1 MAFKKES
8 NGKRQILEQN
18 KTLNKTPDKVLDAN
32 FKNATFFD
40 PNDLMQVKYE
50 MLRSAQK
57 DAVSVSEASQ
67 NFGFS
72 RISFYKIQK
81 AFKEYGIAGLLPKQ
95 RGPRSAHKL
104 NDKVMSFVNT
114 LTKEKP
120 EIKPTELIEKIKD
133 HFNITVHKRSM
144 ERAILRS
151 KKKQQ
156 KT

>member
-1 MAFKKES
+1 MVLKKES
-8 NGKRQILEQN
+8 NGKKQILEQS
-18 KTLNKTPDKVLDAN
+18 KTLNKTPYKVLDAN

-40 PNDLMQVKYE
+40 PNEKVQVKYE

-57 DAVSVSEASQ
+57 DAASVSEASQ

-81 AFKEYGIAGLLPKQ
+81 AFKEYGIAGLLPQQ

-104 NDKVMSFVNT
+104 NDKVMEFVNT

-120 EIKPTELIEKIKD
+120 GIKSTELIEKIKD
-133 HFNITVHKRSM
+133 HFNITVHKRS
-144 ERAILRS
+144 IKGNF
-151 KKKQQ
+151 KK
-156 KT
+156 